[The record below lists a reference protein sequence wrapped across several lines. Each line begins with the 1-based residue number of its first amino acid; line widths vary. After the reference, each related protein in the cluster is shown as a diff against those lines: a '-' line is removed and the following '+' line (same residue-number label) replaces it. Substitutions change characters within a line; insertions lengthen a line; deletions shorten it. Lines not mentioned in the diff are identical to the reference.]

1 MAVVVNHE
9 LCKGCQICVKA
20 CPFQAIDFDDV
31 ARKATIN
38 EKCTACSVCISKCP
52 FKAISKDETDAVDLS
67 AYKHIWVFAEQRD
80 GELMG
85 VAKEL
90 IACGRR
96 LSRDISADTK
106 CYALLVGNNLDALG
120 QEAIE
125 WGADGSILIESPLL
139 EHFNTDGYTKV
150 ICDAIQEMK
159 PEIILYG
166 ATHIGR
172 DLAPRV
178 AGRSNVGL
186 TADCTGLE
194 VDLEKYK
201 AYCAKETTLDLST
214 LEGEDPNDKGIKQTR
229 PAFGGNLMATIVSK
243 KTRPQMSTVR
253 PGVMSKQERVP
264 GAKGEIIKVTPKLEE
279 SDIRTKIIKIVK
291 EAKEMVSLTDAKIIC
306 SGGRGLGGPEGF
318 KLMQEFAD
326 KVGGVVGSSR
336 ACVDN
341 GWIGHEHQVGQTGT
355 TVKPDIYFACGISG
369 AIQHQAGMKNS
380 KLIVAINKDPDAPI
394 FGIAD
399 YGIVG
404 DLYKVVPMIIEEWDN
419 FSTAL

>member
-150 ICDAIQEMK
+150 ICDAIQ
-159 PEIILYG
+159 
-166 ATHIGR
+166 
-172 DLAPRV
+172 
-178 AGRSNVGL
+178 
-186 TADCTGLE
+186 
-194 VDLEKYK
+194 
-201 AYCAKETTLDLST
+201 
-214 LEGEDPNDKGIKQTR
+214 
-229 PAFGGNLMATIVSK
+229 
-243 KTRPQMSTVR
+243 
-253 PGVMSKQERVP
+253 
-264 GAKGEIIKVTPKLEE
+264 
-279 SDIRTKIIKIVK
+279 
-291 EAKEMVSLTDAKIIC
+291 
-306 SGGRGLGGPEGF
+306 
-318 KLMQEFAD
+318 
-326 KVGGVVGSSR
+326 
-336 ACVDN
+336 
-341 GWIGHEHQVGQTGT
+341 
-355 TVKPDIYFACGISG
+355 
-369 AIQHQAGMKNS
+369 
-380 KLIVAINKDPDAPI
+380 
-394 FGIAD
+394 
-399 YGIVG
+399 
-404 DLYKVVPMIIEEWDN
+404 
-419 FSTAL
+419 

>member
-178 AGRSNVGL
+178 AG
-186 TADCTGLE
+186 
-194 VDLEKYK
+194 
-201 AYCAKETTLDLST
+201 
-214 LEGEDPNDKGIKQTR
+214 
-229 PAFGGNLMATIVSK
+229 
-243 KTRPQMSTVR
+243 
-253 PGVMSKQERVP
+253 
-264 GAKGEIIKVTPKLEE
+264 
-279 SDIRTKIIKIVK
+279 
-291 EAKEMVSLTDAKIIC
+291 
-306 SGGRGLGGPEGF
+306 
-318 KLMQEFAD
+318 
-326 KVGGVVGSSR
+326 
-336 ACVDN
+336 
-341 GWIGHEHQVGQTGT
+341 
-355 TVKPDIYFACGISG
+355 
-369 AIQHQAGMKNS
+369 
-380 KLIVAINKDPDAPI
+380 
-394 FGIAD
+394 
-399 YGIVG
+399 
-404 DLYKVVPMIIEEWDN
+404 
-419 FSTAL
+419 